1 MPIAPDP
8 VPFPLDH
15 LVVRGKDEATALI
28 LRDRRFSY
36 RELRARVACLAAEL
50 PEGARVASWAAKGE
64 TTCLLP
70 LAAARAG
77 LVHVPINP
85 LLKRAQISHILADSG
100 ADMLIGTRA
109 RLGTLEAG
117 DAPSACRLLDE
128 EECWHEAEGLGGDLG
143 PSSRIG
149 WPT

>member
-36 RELRARVACLAAEL
+36 RELRARIACLAGWLAEQL
-50 PEGARVASWAAKGE
+50 PQGARVASWAAKGE
-64 TTCLLP
+64 ITCLLP

-85 LLKRAQISHILADSG
+85 LLKRAQVAHILADSG
-100 ADMLIGTRA
+100 AGMLIGTRA
-109 RLGTLEAG
+109 RLATL
-117 DAPSACRLLDE
+117 SATMPAWYWETCD
-128 EECWHEAEGLGGDLG
+128 
-143 PSSRIG
+143 SSARPVVSPIA
-149 WPT
+149 

>member
-36 RELRARVACLAAEL
+36 RELRARVALLAAWLAAEL
-50 PEGARVASWAAKGE
+50 PEGARVASWSAKGE

-85 LLKRAQISHILADSG
+85 LLKRAQVSHILADSG
-100 ADMLIGTRA
+100 ARMLIGTRA
-109 RLGTLEAG
+109 RLATLELG
-117 DAPSACRLLDE
+117 DAPAVCRLLD
-128 EECWHEAEGLGGDLG
+128 
-143 PSSRIG
+143 
-149 WPT
+149 

>member
-36 RELRARVACLAAEL
+36 RELRARVALLAAWLAAEL

-70 LAAARAG
+70 LAAARS
-77 LVHVPINP
+77 I
-85 LLKRAQISHILADSG
+85 R
-100 ADMLIGTRA
+100 
-109 RLGTLEAG
+109 
-117 DAPSACRLLDE
+117 C
-128 EECWHEAEGLGGDLG
+128 
-143 PSSRIG
+143 
-149 WPT
+149 